1 MEWDEGKKLAE
12 KLLLTKE
19 SAHMYAERLT
29 ELAVALDFDGWLVNF
44 CFLTCNLHSRMFFL
58 RYNSQA

>member
-29 ELAVALDFDGWLVNF
+29 ELAVALNFDGWLVNF
-44 CFLTCNLHSRMFFL
+44 CFLTYNLHS
-58 RYNSQA
+58 